1 MFGPKLAAERE
12 VSFGGDVLD
21 ASNACHVSA
30 GGNARSRA
38 AENGKS
44 GPGAG
49 GLAKRYLTLLL

>member
-30 GGNARSRA
+30 GGNGAAVLQRTGNLGQERADWRSVI
-38 AENGKS
+38 
-44 GPGAG
+44 
-49 GLAKRYLTLLL
+49 